1 MARALGG
8 LTQKTSNW
16 CVDSATVVLGPFRMD
31 ARTAELPVTL
41 QRESWLRRERA
52 SGRFYDRL
60 MVVLGLVMLGMIALA
75 VALLKREAQP
85 GTLLYAPLSALL
97 LIGILLPAI
106 AVMALYARKVAVR
119 RAEEGGLGSGRLH
132 VRLVAL
138 FTAIAAIPTVL
149 VAIFASV
156 LFQSGLEFWFSNRAR
171 NMLENTVQIAQASY
185 QRELDRVTSET
196 TTMSS
201 DLAGYLQ
208 QLSIGDPRFGDLF
221 AKQVYIRN
229 LSEAVIVNVGKDGIP
244 RSLILVNPYDRPLE
258 RIISKEKIAGL
269 KGRHSV
275 PINSADRIGALV
287 PLNYGP
293 QTYLY
298 AARVFDPQFRQQ
310 IERSS
315 DVLHDYRSLL
325 KRSRVNQLQFNAAL
339 LLGSLIIVGLSI
351 LTALKLADRLVRP
364 VGELVDAAGR
374 IEIGDFSARVPVSN
388 TDDEVQTLATAFNQM
403 TERLEEQTTELR
415 TANTQLETRRAFIEA
430 VLSSVTAGVIA
441 VDTKRSI
448 LLLNRSAETLL
459 EKGEAIEGK
468 ALAAVSPELEEFMLG
483 QQSEAN
489 VLITADGVQRT
500 LAVKRVRYQDGSVLT
515 FDDITDQLT
524 DQRRAAW
531 SDIARRIAHEIKN
544 PLTPIQLAAER
555 LQRRF
560 GGEIASDKETFE
572 RLTGTIVRQVGDL
585 RRMVDEFSNFA
596 RMPKP
601 VFRDEN
607 VHEIARQ
614 ALFLHEVAHPAIS
627 FALEPPNGEFRMV
640 CDRRQ
645 LAQALTNVVKN
656 GVEAIESR
664 RNRGEHSLAG
674 DRIELKVHEQGDLL
688 VIDVLDTGV
697 GLPEDRERLTEP
709 YMTTRVRG
717 TGLGLAIVKK
727 IVEEHMGE
735 IAFLDRQGGGTHVRI
750 SFDRAKLEAL
760 ASDEA
765 SQSKDD
771 DNDDDEDA

>member
-1 MARALGG
+1 
-8 LTQKTSNW
+8 
-16 CVDSATVVLGPFRMD
+16 MD
-31 ARTAELPVTL
+31 ARTAESPVTL
-41 QRESWLRRERA
+41 QRESWLQRERA

-60 MVVLGLVMLGMIALA
+60 MVLLALFLAGMLGLSAW
-75 VALLKREAQP
+75 LLSRSAEP
-85 GTLLYAPLSALL
+85 GTLLEPPLIALL
-97 LIGILLPAI
+97 LIAILLPAI
-106 AVMALYARKVAVR
+106 ALMALYARKVAVQ

-138 FTAIAAIPTVL
+138 FTAIAAVPTVL

-156 LFQSGLEFWFSNRAR
+156 LFQSGLEFWFSTRAR
-171 NMLENTVQIAQASY
+171 NMLENTVQVAQGAY
-185 QRELDRVTSET
+185 QYELGTVGDEATA
-196 TTMSS
+196 MAG
-201 DLAGYLQ
+201 DLTGYLQ
-208 QLSIGDPRFGDLF
+208 KISIDDPQFKTAF
-221 AKQVYIRN
+221 AYQTYQ
-229 LSEAVIVNVGKDGIP
+229 
-244 RSLILVNPYDRPLE
+244 RSLNE
-258 RIISKEKIAGL
+258 A
-269 KGRHSV
+269 
-275 PINSADRIGALV
+275 ALV
-287 PLNYGP
+287 TVGSSGEI
-293 QTYLY
+293 QTLAVANGYVGMLDERRIRAAIGRLQKLPENASVDAETPNRISVITRLAPGTKSYLY
-298 AARVFDPQFRQQ
+298 AGRVVN
-310 IERSS
+310 S
-315 DVLHDYRSLL
+315 DIAVQTSRANAVFHDYRALL
-325 KRSRVNQLQFNAAL
+325 KRSRVNQLRFNLAL

-351 LTALKLADRLVRP
+351 MTALKLADRLVRP
-364 VGELVDAAGR
+364 VGELVNAAGR
-374 IEIGDFSARVPVSN
+374 IETGDFSARVPVTN
-388 TDDEVQTLATAFNQM
+388 TEDEVQTLATAFNQM
-403 TERLEEQTTELR
+403 TERLEEQTNELR
-415 TANTQLETRRAFIEA
+415 AANTQLETRRAFIEA

-441 VDTKRSI
+441 VDTRHNI

-459 EKGEAIEGK
+459 EQGEPIEGK
-468 ALAAVSPELEEFMLG
+468 ALVAVSPELEEFMRG

-489 VLITADGVQRT
+489 VLINADGAQRT

-560 GGEIASDKETFE
+560 GAEVTSDKDTFE

-601 VFRDEN
+601 AFREEN
-607 VHEIARQ
+607 VHEISRQ

-627 FALEPPNGEFRMV
+627 FALEPPTGDIRMV

-674 DRIELKVHEQGDLL
+674 DRVELKLHEEAGLL
-688 VIDVLDTGV
+688 IIDVLDTGV

-735 IAFLDRQGGGTHVRI
+735 IAFLDRPGGGTHVRI
-750 SFDRAKLEAL
+750 SFDTAKLAAL
-760 ASDEA
+760 TSDDSAANTEEE
-765 SQSKDD
+765 DD
-771 DNDDDEDA
+771 DDVEDA